1 MLTMRPALKILTIVG
16 LWLLLILGCAS
27 PTLKNRNTQSAAKP
41 SPTFKTVETVP
52 STRVDWTTDEYDDD
66 MGRGRVRTAEVRST
80 NTISLDSPYDGEQHA
95 TLIIRKHPAY
105 GTDVII
111 KIEKGQLLDS
121 EYHSKVLVRFDDDK
135 MLAFSS
141 VGPDDLSS
149 ESLFLRGNVG
159 SQFINRM
166 KTAKRLRVQVPVYQ
180 GGMQQLEFN
189 VRGFTW

>member
-1 MLTMRPALKILTIVG
+1 MRPALKILTVVG

-27 PTLKNRNTQSAAKP
+27 PTQKNRDTQSAAKP
-41 SPTFKTVETVP
+41 GPTFKTVETVP
-52 STRVDWTTDEYDDD
+52 STRVDWTTEEYDDD

-95 TLIIRKHPAY
+95 TLLIRKHPAY

-166 KTAKRLRVQVPVYQ
+166 KTANRLRVQVPIYQ